1 MFREAA
7 AKEIGTIPTIQ
18 AKKAARLESD
28 GPPPVFP

>member
-18 AKKAARLESD
+18 AKKGGKA
-28 GPPPVFP
+28 